1 MCEKMRI
8 GGLVSGMDTEQIVKD
23 LMRAERMPM
32 DKLAQQKQSIE
43 WQRDQYRELNT
54 IMAKFRDNIFD
65 TVMRSAKMSAKSV
78 TSSNSNL
85 VTATASAAASN
96 SSFNI
101 SSVKQLAT
109 AANSISNRSLT
120 ADGSDVKIDPTKNLH
135 SQPFE
140 GTVDWKQGVI
150 EKENISVSEA
160 NNTFTLENTNMVTD
174 VPAEKAISVKVN
186 GELYEVVTDP
196 IADGQVKI
204 DTTTGELTFFET
216 IAKGSTISATYV
228 NDTKTNTLSASS
240 ESPKKE
246 FSLGAGALVSADL
259 SINVDGTE
267 YTVANGGIATD
278 KDSFDAGTG
287 DVYVDLETGNIE
299 FRNEVSTDVNV
310 TYAQHY
316 MSSTMT
322 THNSDGEVK
331 DQFFIAGDKSL
342 DQALKQVN
350 ESNVDVSVFY
360 DEFSDRVT
368 MMRGDTGKF
377 NETGEEIKFSG
388 SFFTDAL
395 RLSHLEQ
402 SNVGDKLVIKDNSGI
417 EKTYQIFDQDGN
429 DVTATATDT
438 FLNGSF
444 QDHTV
449 VVDGKTVG
457 ETDVDGTFTFLGTQ
471 NAQNAQ
477 FTINGLETERQS
489 NQFTMSGVTFTLKD
503 TFETGSVNLNVNTDT
518 DSVFDTVVGFIDEY
532 NKMLETVNGKLTEE
546 HYRDFKPL
554 TDEQKEAM
562 SEKDIEAWEEK
573 ATSGLLRRD
582 STLSGGMDRLR
593 TDIYNPVSG
602 NSDNANVR
610 QLTDLGITTSKN
622 YLDRGKLEINE
633 DKLRAAIETD
643 PEGVFQLFA
652 ADGPTTADKGIAR
665 RMRDSLQ
672 NTMQSVS
679 ERAGG
684 SFGKIQNHQ
693 FTLGRNIADI
703 DSRISNF
710 ERRLEQVED
719 RYWKQFTAM
728 ETAMQQANEQS
739 ANLMSM
745 LNGGNQQQ

>member
-1 MCEKMRI
+1 MFVKMRI
-8 GGLVSGMDTEQIVKD
+8 GGLVSGMDTEQIIKD

-78 TSSNSNL
+78 TSSNESL
-85 VTATASAAASN
+85 ITATASAAASN
-96 SSFNI
+96 GSFTI
-101 SSVKQLAT
+101 SRVGQLAT
-109 AANSISNRSLT
+109 AATNASQIALST
-120 ADGSDVKIDPTKNLH
+120 GEKIDPSKGLYLQRSLFKANENVIPENDTFNWKK
-135 SQPFE
+135 
-140 GTVDWKQGVI
+140 GTV
-150 EKENISVSEA
+150 EKEN
-160 NNTFTLENTNMVTD
+160 FTLTTEQNSVTL
-174 VPAEKAISVKVN
+174 EKNNFVNETDLKEAMSVKVD
-186 GELYEVVTDP
+186 GKAYTVVTDP
-196 IADGQVKI
+196 VQVLAEGEVRLNL
-204 DTTTGELTFFET
+204 DTGELDFET
-216 IAKGSTISATYV
+216 QLSSNTKISVTYV
-228 NDTKTNTLSASS
+228 TDSVENYFTS
-240 ESPKKE
+240 
-246 FSLGAGALVSADL
+246 
-259 SINVDGTE
+259 SIN
-267 YTVANGGIATD
+267 
-278 KDSFDAGTG
+278 
-287 DVYVDLETGNIE
+287 
-299 FRNEVSTDVNV
+299 
-310 TYAQHY
+310 TYNA
-316 MSSTMT
+316 
-322 THNSDGEVK
+322 DGEEVK
-331 DQFFIAGDKSL
+331 ETFAFSGEKSL
-342 DQALKQVN
+342 DQVFSEIN
-350 ESNVDVSVFY
+350 SSSVGVSMFY
-360 DEFSDRVT
+360 DEFSDKVT
-368 MMRGDTGKF
+368 AQSK
-377 NETGEEIKFSG
+377 ETGNFNTLVNGGNEMIFEG
-388 SFFTDAL
+388 SFLTTVMTLGQAN
-395 RLSHLEQ
+395 EQ
-402 SNVGDKLVIKDNSGI
+402 GGV
-417 EKTYQIFDQDGN
+417 
-429 DVTATATDT
+429 
-438 FLNGSF
+438 
-444 QDHTV
+444 
-449 VVDGKTVG
+449 
-457 ETDVDGTFTFLGTQ
+457 
-471 NAQNAQ
+471 NAQ
-477 FTINGLETERQS
+477 FTINGLDTERQS
-489 NQFTMSGVTFTLKD
+489 NQFTISGVTFTLKD

-532 NKMLETVNGKLTEE
+532 NKMLESVNGKLTEE

-593 TDIYNPVSG
+593 TNIYNPVSG

-622 YLDRGKLEINE
+622 YMDRGKLEINE
-633 DKLRAAIETD
+633 DKLKAAIETD

-703 DSRISNF
+703 DSRVSNF

-728 ETAMQQANEQS
+728 ETAMQQANAQS